1 MNQSIGFPDLP
12 LGFSMALAQNPQAL
26 SRFAELNETQRQAVV
41 AQTHAIGSKKEMKAF
56 VANLTEGSGRM
67 IG

>member
-26 SRFAELNETQRQAVV
+26 SRFAELTDSQRRTVIAR
-41 AQTHAIGSKKEMKAF
+41 THAVGSKKEMQAL
-56 VANLTEGSGRM
+56 VASLAEDSAGFFF
-67 IG
+67 